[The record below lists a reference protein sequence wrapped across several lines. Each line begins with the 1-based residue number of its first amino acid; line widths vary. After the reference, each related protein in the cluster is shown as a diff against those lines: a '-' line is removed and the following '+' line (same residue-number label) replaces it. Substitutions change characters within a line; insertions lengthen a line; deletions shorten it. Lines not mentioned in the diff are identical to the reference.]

1 MPVFEPCAAAA
12 ADDDNFM
19 IGDRRGREASTTP
32 ISDLL
37 LYPTQ
42 QQNHPSH
49 EEMNHFSST
58 RNHSVHTTIIKVTK
72 T

>member
-12 ADDDNFM
+12 AADNDNFM
-19 IGDRRGREASTTP
+19 IARRSKREASATQL
-32 ISDLL
+32 SDLL

-49 EEMNHFSST
+49 EEM
-58 RNHSVHTTIIKVTK
+58 KQ
-72 T
+72 